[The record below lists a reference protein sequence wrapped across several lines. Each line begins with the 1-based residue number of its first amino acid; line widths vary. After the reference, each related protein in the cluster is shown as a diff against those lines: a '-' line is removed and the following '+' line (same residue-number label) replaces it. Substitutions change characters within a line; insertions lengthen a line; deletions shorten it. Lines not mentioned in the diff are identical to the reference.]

1 MIGPEEYLA
10 NGLSDFLIKNKIN
23 TFGPSK
29 MASKLES
36 SKSFAKKFLTKHKI
50 PTPDYRE
57 FTSFTKAHNFIK
69 KNFLFGSQSRWISCW
84 KRRCNL

>member
-1 MIGPEEYLA
+1 MVVIGPEEYLA

-36 SKSFAKKFLTKHKI
+36 SKSYAKKFLIKHKI
-50 PTPDYRE
+50 PTPNYKE
-57 FTSFTKAHNFIK
+57 FISIHKGK
-69 KNFLFGSQSRWISCW
+69 KIF
-84 KRRCNL
+84 KKM